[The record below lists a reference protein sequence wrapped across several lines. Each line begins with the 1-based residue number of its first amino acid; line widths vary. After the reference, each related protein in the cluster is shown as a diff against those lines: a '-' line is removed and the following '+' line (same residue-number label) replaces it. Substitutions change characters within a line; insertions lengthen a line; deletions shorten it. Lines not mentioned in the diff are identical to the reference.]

1 MRVKEAGKGSLDRA
15 ISSWKIDSLTVPSV
29 FTISPVF
36 LWGMGVTYD
45 TEQAIDV
52 QAGAVL
58 TTTRASAV
66 LDVKEQKASDARGW
80 QPNAKVTY
88 PALTK
93 PGKAVLT
100 PYIKTDIQLSL
111 TIFGAYME
119 NAAVLTTQTNMGF
132 DASVLAAAAEVPPE
146 VVQPPSENCS
156 WWDTM
161 CMYRNTVRQQLKAM
175 GKTEAELRAMGYGD
189 VLDAIGGLRRRSEL
203 APRVEC
209 AAGSLKLNSMLS
221 TKSNAVIGGKGNELY
236 NQDFRFGWK
245 W

>member
-1 MRVKEAGKGSLDRA
+1 MRVKEAGKGSFDRA
-15 ISSWKIDSLTVPSV
+15 LSTWKIDSLTVPSV

-45 TEQAIDV
+45 TETPIDV

-58 TTTRASAV
+58 TTTRASAF
-66 LDVKEQKASDARGW
+66 LDVKEGKASDGRNW

-88 PALTK
+88 PTLAKT
-93 PGKAVLT
+93 GRVVLT

-111 TIFGAYME
+111 TIFGQYLE

-132 DASVLAAAAEVPPE
+132 DASVLEAAAEVPPE
-146 VVQPPSENCS
+146 VTQPTTCGG
-156 WWDTM
+156 WWDVICRQRETM
-161 CMYRNTVRQQLKAM
+161 MRQLQAAGWTRQMLIDA
-175 GKTEAELRAMGYGD
+175 GYGD
-189 VLDAIGGLRRRSEL
+189 LVAALGWTKREL
-203 APRVEC
+203 LAERAEC
-209 AAGSLKLNSMLS
+209 AAGSLKLNSLLS
-221 TKSNAVIGGKGNELY
+221 TKSNALLGGKGNELY